1 MVSIDIPP
9 AGVIQVYLGATQIP
23 GKSIVIRRF
32 ADSAQ
37 RGSLTSCKSR
47 VKRSN
52 WEQNE
57 GARV

>member
-37 RGSLTSCKSR
+37 SLTSCKSR

-57 GARV
+57 GTRV